1 MPPTLIVD
9 DRRRLVKAFVSRV
22 EAAAAAA
29 VATRGRFTMAVTGG
43 RDAQVL
49 LPALADAR
57 VDWTRTHLFWGDER
71 AVPATDPDSNYGQI
85 KSIWLDRAS
94 SPPAHVHPMPGDATN
109 LDEAARAY
117 AATLAS
123 ALGPT
128 LALDVFVL
136 GMGPDGHVCSIFP
149 GHPLMVERARTV
161 AAIRDAPKP
170 PARRLTMTLPMMA
183 RARLVLVMALSA
195 DKRAALDAALGDPGS
210 DLPIAHVLREAAQVA
225 ALVELPSTG

>member
-9 DRRRLVKAFVSRV
+9 DRRRLVKGFVSRV
-22 EAAAAAA
+22 GTAAAAA

-49 LPALADAR
+49 LPALAGAR

-71 AVPATDPDSNYGQI
+71 AVPATDADSNYGQI
-85 KSIWLDRAS
+85 KSIWLDRAPR
-94 SPPAHVHPMPGDATN
+94 PPAHVYPMQGDATD
-109 LDEAARAY
+109 LDEAAGAY

-123 ALGPT
+123 VLGPT
-128 LALDVFVL
+128 PALDVFVL

-161 AAIRDAPKP
+161 VALRDAPKP
-170 PARRLTMTLPMMA
+170 PARRLTMTLPVIA

-195 DKRAALDAALGDPGS
+195 DKRAALDNPGS